1 MSHFTKMEVCALQKN
16 ESELVASLENH
27 FGKGSVEVCD
37 QARKLNGYDERAN
50 KKAHV
55 IVGQDAI
62 RKTERSSA
70 YNELGFERTKTGG
83 YTLHYDAMDIKK
95 PSLDKVMQDY
105 AERVATK
112 TMKAKGFTMKREAQK
127 DGTVKLSFSRFA

>member
-1 MSHFTKMEVCALQKN
+1 MSHFTRMEVCALQKN
-16 ESELVASLENH
+16 ESELIASLKSH
-27 FGKGSVEVCD
+27 FGENSVEVVD
-37 QARKLNGYDERAN
+37 PSRQLMGYDSRAN
-50 KKAHV
+50 KKANV
-55 IVGQDAI
+55 IVSQDAI
-62 RKTERSSA
+62 RKSEKSHA

-83 YTLHYDAMDIKK
+83 YELHYDAMDIKK